1 MIYPPLP
8 KEKLKMAVRYWL
20 MKTEPTTYSIDDL
33 VKDRDQTT
41 CWEGVRNY
49 QARNLLRDD
58 VQQGDRVLFY
68 HSACK
73 EPAVVGTAIV
83 SRDGYPDSH
92 AFDRRSKY
100 FDKKSDPENPT
111 WYMVDIKLEKIFD
124 EPVTLADLR
133 QRASLKEMVLLQKG
147 SRLSVQPVKK
157 KEFDTVLKMA
167 SA

>member
-1 MIYPPLP
+1 
-8 KEKLKMAVRYWL
+8 MAIRYWL

-33 VKDRDQTT
+33 ASESDQQT

-49 QARNLLRDD
+49 QARNLLRDEI
-58 VQQGDRVLFY
+58 QQGDRVLFY

-83 SRDGYPDSH
+83 SRQGYPDSH

-100 FDKKSDPENPT
+100 FDAKSDPDNPR
-111 WYMVDIKLEKIFD
+111 WYMVDIRLDKKFG
-124 EPVTLADLR
+124 EPVTLARLR
-133 QRASLKEMVLLQKG
+133 GEPALKGMVLLQKG

-157 KEFDTVLKMA
+157 REYDKIVKIA
-167 SA
+167 AAP